1 MSLTPEALPPLRDV
15 IERHGLF
22 ARKALGQHFLLDS
35 NITAKIVRQAGNVKG
50 VNVIEIGPGPGG
62 LTRSLLFSEAKHVF
76 AIEKDE
82 RCISALEELN
92 APFDNRLTIMPA
104 DGLEISLPD
113 TVPAPRAI
121 VANLPYNV
129 GTLMLIHWL
138 DDIARLGG
146 DTYVSLTLMFQKEVA
161 ERITAVPNTKDYG
174 RLSVMAQWLCETQ
187 PCFILP
193 ASAFTPPPKIDSAVI
208 RLVPR
213 AKPEFPAEKKT
224 LETVLAAAFGQ
235 RRKMLRSALSA
246 LASDSVKWLES
257 AGIDPTRRAETL
269 TVKEFCRLAETFS
282 DHKTKTV

>member
-1 MSLTPEALPPLRDV
+1 M

-22 ARKALGQHFLLDS
+22 ARKSLGQHFLLDS
-35 NITAKIVRQAGNVKG
+35 NITAKIVRQAGKLDG
-50 VNVIEIGPGPGG
+50 LNVIEIGPGPGG
-62 LTRSLLFSEAKHVF
+62 LTRSLLFSEAKHVY

-82 RCISALEELN
+82 RCISALQELN
-92 APFDNRLTIMPA
+92 VACGNRLTVMPA
-104 DGLEISLPD
+104 DALEISLPG

-129 GTLMLIHWL
+129 GTLMLINWL

-146 DTYVSLTLMFQKEVA
+146 DAYVSLTLMFQKEVA
-161 ERITAVPNTKDYG
+161 ERITAAPNTKDYG

-213 AKPEFPAEKKT
+213 EKPAFPADKKT

-235 RRKMLRSALSA
+235 RRKMLRSALST
-246 LASDSVKWLES
+246 LATDSVKWLES

-269 TVKEFCRLAETFS
+269 TVKEFCSLAETLS
-282 DHKTKTV
+282 TNK